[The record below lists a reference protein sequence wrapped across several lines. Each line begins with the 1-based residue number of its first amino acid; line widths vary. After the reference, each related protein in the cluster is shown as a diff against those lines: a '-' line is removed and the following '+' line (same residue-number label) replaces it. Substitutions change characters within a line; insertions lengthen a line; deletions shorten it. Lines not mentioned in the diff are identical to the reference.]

1 MPTTSTFVA
10 DPSAA
15 VSVAAG
21 YTHAVSRQATDPRAV
36 PLEEIVADVMRLLG
50 ESTSEIIVDEVR
62 ESRWA
67 ERTGLY
73 DALFAKRNEGTG

>member
-1 MPTTSTFVA
+1 
-10 DPSAA
+10 
-15 VSVAAG
+15 
-21 YTHAVSRQATDPRAV
+21 
-36 PLEEIVADVMRLLG
+36 MRLLG

-67 ERTGLY
+67 RRSGLY